1 MRRVSTK
8 PAAGLVESP
17 GCCCSSDLTRT
28 KWHAQ
33 MSLTLQVPLESSR
46 WRQRALQRASDEGA
60 SSVCSLEEAG
70 RVQRVRYC
78 KVDAPEVLTTEMI
91 IEE

>member
-17 GCCCSSDLTRT
+17 CSSSDLTRT
-28 KWHAQ
+28 KWRAQ
-33 MSLTLQVPLESSR
+33 MSLTLQVPLESSS
-46 WRQRALQRASDEGA
+46 WRQRTLQRASDEGA

-70 RVQRVRYC
+70 ESSVFGTA
-78 KVDAPEVLTTEMI
+78 K
-91 IEE
+91 